1 MKFGIISNT
10 AKDPD
15 GLYLLK
21 VSETITRL
29 GGTVIM
35 RLAMGKD
42 AVLNDKDMHGL
53 DIILS
58 MGGDGTFLN
67 IARKTASLGIPILG
81 INIGSLGFLAG
92 TEVQNIESAIKSLL
106 SGEYTIDGRMMVKA
120 SVERDG
126 RILHQVSALNDIV
139 ISRGNLSRIVNLK
152 TYIDDSYVDTF
163 PGDGLIVSS
172 PTGSTGYSLSA
183 GGPVIDHNMELM
195 VLTPIC
201 PHIMH
206 AKSFVS
212 RADSRIRIV
221 VNESPGYSCNLTA
234 DGQMGM
240 ELYGNDSV
248 TITKSECVIRMVK
261 LGNDA
266 LYNTLRN
273 KIYYRNGDKN
283 ETQQAH

>member
-1 MKFGIISNT
+1 MKFGIISNM

-15 GLYLLK
+15 GSYLEK

-29 GGTVIM
+29 GGIVKLS
-35 RLAMGKD
+35 LAMGKD
-42 AVLNDKDMHGL
+42 AVLYDDDMRGL

-92 TEVQNIESAIKSLL
+92 TEVRNIESAINSLL

-120 SVERDG
+120 SVEREG
-126 RILHQVSALNDIV
+126 IILHQVSALNDIV

-206 AKSFVS
+206 AKSFVC

-221 VNESPGYSCNLTA
+221 INESTGYSCNLTA

-273 KIYYRNGDKN
+273 KIYYRNGEKN
-283 ETQQAH
+283 ET